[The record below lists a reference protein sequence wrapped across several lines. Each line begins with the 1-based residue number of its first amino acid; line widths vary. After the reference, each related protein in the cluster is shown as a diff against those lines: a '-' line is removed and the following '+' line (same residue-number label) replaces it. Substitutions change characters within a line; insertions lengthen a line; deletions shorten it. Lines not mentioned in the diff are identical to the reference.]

1 MYRYHQNSKSNF
13 GIALKSRYLGM
24 AWFLLHN
31 RHQSRSQL
39 EVDLEPVVADPEAM
53 EFVRIQLF
61 AVHNGDTVE
70 LDLRIV
76 VPLLSPAEPVV
87 ADLEGMDFVKIK
99 VCAARNGAIVELDL
113 PIVVRLD
120 KLLQLPYRIHP

>member
-24 AWFLLHN
+24 AEFLLHN

-39 EVDLEPVVADPEAM
+39 EADLEPVVADSEAM
-53 EFVRIQLF
+53 DFVRNHNF

-76 VPLLSPAEPVV
+76 VPLSPAEPVV
-87 ADLEGMDFVKIK
+87 ADPKGMDFVKIHFF
-99 VCAARNGAIVELDL
+99 AARNGAIAELDL

-120 KLLQLPYRIHP
+120 KLLQRPYRIHP